1 MDAWRRDLGVHS
13 LSPMSPSPQPP
24 ADPPPA
30 EPPGRRSP
38 RQALI
43 VEDFRSVRRW
53 LVLLGVIAVAAS
65 AVAAYALIRTGESAD
80 RERVNSLESSLRE
93 ANTQLKRANR
103 QRELER
109 LETERRL
116 GSTSEE
122 SDVAKIDRRLR
133 GVERNV
139 VDAVDAAANNGRALS
154 RVGDRVGGIADR
166 IDRVADR
173 LTAVEDRQ
181 PGGADGEGGE

>member
-1 MDAWRRDLGVHS
+1 
-13 LSPMSPSPQPP
+13 MSPSPQPP
-24 ADPPPA
+24 ADPSPA

-65 AVAAYALIRTGESAD
+65 AVAAYALIKAGESAD
-80 RERVNSLESSLRE
+80 QERVNSLESSLRE

-139 VDAVDAAANNGRALS
+139 VDAVDAAADNGRALS
-154 RVGDRVGGIADR
+154 RVGDRVGGVADR

-181 PGGADGEGGE
+181 PGGARGE